1 MKIKKV
7 YRNKSSNAPAAGNR
21 VRSALGNFISS
32 LDTKNGTDLSVQ
44 TRQFFE
50 PKMGHRF
57 EGVKIHTSPAAA
69 ASAEALQAK
78 AYTYNNHIVFNE
90 GQYQPETTSGKKLLA
105 HELAHVV
112 QQSNWLQPMIQCE
125 RKLEGTEAS
134 ECLKKVETV
143 IQALEKSAADPAR
156 KMPDYI
162 KRSVEFLRKKMK
174 EGKIG
179 CYVLE
184 GIKEGRIDL
193 DTGEIQIDTRHID
206 ETHILHEAVH
216 GQHGVDSPN
225 ASKKYAKALKSGH
238 TVDTSKPLSEADKDL
253 IRYKAWTEYWAYRS
267 NYEYYNNTRKT
278 PMTADEIHAALMSNR
293 DVKFPI
299 MEVWKFDNSFDPRTF
314 KPKN

>member
-7 YRNKSSNAPAAGNR
+7 YRNKSTVTAAGNR
-21 VRSALGNFISS
+21 VRTGPGNFINS
-32 LDTKNGTDLSVQ
+32 LDTKSGTALSVQ

-50 PKMGHRF
+50 PKMGHHF
-57 EGVKIHTSPAAA
+57 DGVKIHTGPDAAA
-69 ASAEALQAK
+69 TAEAINAK
-78 AYTYNNHIVFNE
+78 AFTYCNHIVFNK
-90 GQYQPETTSGKKLLA
+90 GQYQPETTAGKKLLA

-112 QQSNWLQPMIQCE
+112 QQSSILQPMIQCE
-125 RKLEGTEAS
+125 RKLEGNEAS

-162 KRSVEFLRKKMK
+162 KKSVEFLRKKMK

-193 DTGEIQIDTRHID
+193 ATGEIQIDSRHID

-216 GQHGVDSPN
+216 GQHGVDNPN
-225 ASKKYAKALKSGH
+225 ASKKYAKALSSGH
-238 TVDTSKPLSEADKDL
+238 TIDTNKPLSEADKDL
-253 IRYKAWTEYWAYRS
+253 LRYKAWTEYWAYRS
-267 NYEYYNNTRKT
+267 NYDYYNNTRKT
-278 PMTADEIHAALMSNR
+278 PMTDDEIHTALMSNR
-293 DVKFPI
+293 DVKLPI
-299 MEVWKFDNSFDPRTF
+299 MEVWKFDTGFDPRTY

>member
-7 YRNKSSNAPAAGNR
+7 YRNKNAVPATGNTG
-21 VRSALGNFISS
+21 RSGPGNFISS
-32 LDTKNGTDLSVQ
+32 LDTKNGTPLSVQ

-50 PKMGHRF
+50 PKMGHHF
-57 EGVKIHTSPAAA
+57 NGVKIHTGPAAA

-90 GQYQPETTSGKKLLA
+90 GQYQPETTAGKKLLA

-112 QQSNWLQPMIQCE
+112 QQSNRLQPMIQCE
-125 RKLEGTEAS
+125 RKLEGSEAS
-134 ECLKKVETV
+134 ECLKKVEAV
-143 IQALEKSAADPAR
+143 IQALEKSAADPVR

-206 ETHILHEAVH
+206 ETHLLHEAVH
-216 GQHGVDSPN
+216 GQHGVDNPDT
-225 ASKKYAKALKSGH
+225 SKKYAKALKSGH
-238 TVDTSKPLSEADKDL
+238 TIDTSKSLSEADKNL
-253 IRYKAWTEYWAYRS
+253 LRYKAWTEYWAYRS

-278 PMTADEIHAALMSNR
+278 PMTADEIHLALMSNR
-293 DVKFPI
+293 DVKLPI
-299 MEVWKFDNSFDPRTF
+299 MEVWKFDNSFDPRTY